1 MLHSFSPRYYLIHDL
16 IELDLCHR
24 VGCSIDK
31 GLNILQNRLLG
42 FTFSAWLVW
51 SSANEDINFQ
61 SISVLTPTD
70 FCSDRPIFRQ
80 FRQEIENTF
89 CLNHCHKFEWE
100 RFRCEL
106 MDHYGSTHHHLPARS
121 WDKDSISSHILWKY
135 DWILN
140 LWGFYE
146 IRLFLWMREMIGMA
160 GLLTKLAKLIFTVV
174 GAFPW
179 DTRSGHSG
187 STL

>member
-1 MLHSFSPRYYLIHDL
+1 M
-16 IELDLCHR
+16 
-24 VGCSIDK
+24 
-31 GLNILQNRLLG
+31 
-42 FTFSAWLVW
+42 W
-51 SSANEDINFQ
+51 SSANEDINCQ
-61 SISVLTPTD
+61 SISILTPTD

-106 MDHYGSTHHHLPARS
+106 IDHYGSTHHHLPARS

-140 LWGFYE
+140 WWVFYE
-146 IRLFLWMREMIGMA
+146 IILFFVDAWNDQDGWAANKARK
-160 GLLTKLAKLIFTVV
+160 TDF
-174 GAFPW
+174 
-179 DTRSGHSG
+179 HSG
-187 STL
+187 WSFPVRYALWPVRQHALALRDSDMIRVISRYCGNC